1 MINVNDLVPADNTK
15 LYRYAVVNNS
25 GVETGEYLFLK
36 YSPGELSLT
45 PTPINRYL
53 LMAMQGFI
61 ANTTVF
67 NDDGSITE
75 TNANSET
82 LVTVFNTDGSIT
94 QTFTAGTQVLV
105 KNITFSATQISE
117 VMSS

>member
-61 ANTTVF
+61 AN
-67 NDDGSITE
+67 I
-75 TNANSET
+75 
-82 LVTVFNTDGSIT
+82 TVFNTDGSIT

-105 KNITFSATQISE
+105 KNITFSGTQISE